1 MTSRAPAWF
10 EKKYKAGAIHKMQS
24 RGFILKTAVS
34 AGAEIKGNTVVWKIA
49 GTGEAT
55 PLSDAV
61 EDRPTLNADRTTVEA
76 NFQDY
81 EANEW
86 IKKSDINK
94 MTENE
99 QQVAQQ
105 TCAMAMGRR
114 FDSVILGTLDAAA
127 AAGNIGGTVGDGTTA
142 ISITDALTSQGNIFD
157 VGAGSYEYYC
167 ALPAKLMQQLEIFKE
182 FSSSDFVGDQYP
194 LLKQIG
200 ARQWRN
206 VTYIPMPSKFFNVPA
221 VNQIDAYMWVKEAL
235 GFEWNNQLESRIDY
249 VPTKKAYFAANDM
262 GCASAV
268 LLPEGIQRL
277 RFATNVALTRPS

>member
-10 EKKYKAGAIHKMQS
+10 EKKYKTGAIHKMQS
-24 RGFILKTAVS
+24 RGFILKQAVS
-34 AGAEIKGNTVVWKIA
+34 PGAEIKGNTVVWKIA

-61 EDRPTLNADRTTVEA
+61 EDRPTLNADRTTVET

-99 QQVAQQ
+99 QQIAQQ

-114 FDSVILGTLDAAA
+114 FDSIILGTLDAAA
-127 AAGNIGGTVGDGTTA
+127 AAGSIGGTIGDGTAA
-142 ISITDALTSQGNIFD
+142 ISITDALTAQGNIFD

-167 ALPAKLMQQLEIFKE
+167 ALPTKLMQQLEIYKE
-182 FSSSDFVGDQYP
+182 FSSSDFVSEQYP

-221 VNQIDAYMWVKEAL
+221 ANQIDAYMWVKEAL

-262 GCASAV
+262 GCAAAV
-268 LLPEGIQRL
+268 LLPEGVQRL
-277 RFATNVALTRPS
+277 RFATNVALTRQS